1 MSVEFGLHRNI
12 GTAEQFKK
20 LVADLG
26 PKQRA
31 VAVVLGNRQWGVRVI
46 PTPNKV
52 LEFINRLSGQ
62 SKREQQGL
70 MALEQRLSAFDTE
83 GRYGAEGA
91 GGTPNASRLT
101 QTQAADEW
109 VEVSLQSHANATAPE
124 LPIVQKDLPS
134 QRASLPT
141 ADRSLKDQPTVM
153 PETDRSLKD
162 QPTAL
167 PAAEISKP
175 ATVAKVQQYVE
186 AQDGGLC
193 LKHSIAAYFNRPVFS
208 GREDF
213 IAFRNEC
220 YDDLAKVYG
229 DMYAEQAD
237 YARDETNV
245 PAVSKVLEKIRS
257 DPRVDKQGI
266 DVKAPWSEMFEISV
280 KRERTPLVDPS
291 EQRETHR
298 AIDAQFERFAKESAS
313 HRFIVRTGS
322 GAAGH
327 YWFLSHDPNSKLWT
341 VANSTGMRVEQ
352 GQSPAALLDHTNV
365 RRADIF
371 LWTQVMSDPIE
382 VQQRCQTEVIDGKP
396 KQHIQTPEEL
406 EAERLN
412 LPPPIIRPRSH

>member
-1 MSVEFGLHRNI
+1 LLSHASQVQRFFPNNLRINLSIQEVAMSVEFGLHRNI
-12 GTAEQFKK
+12 GTAEQLNK

-62 SKREQQGL
+62 TKREQQGL
-70 MALEQRLSAFDTE
+70 IALEQRLSAFDTE
-83 GRYGAEGA
+83 GRYGADGA

-101 QTQAADEW
+101 QTQAAHEW
-109 VEVSLQSHANATAPE
+109 VEVSLQSHANAPAPE
-124 LPIVQKDLPS
+124 LPIVEKDLPR
-134 QRASLPT
+134 QPAS
-141 ADRSLKDQPTVM
+141 
-153 PETDRSLKD
+153 
-162 QPTAL
+162 L

-257 DPRVDKQGI
+257 DPRVDKKGI
-266 DVKAPWSEMFEISV
+266 DIKAPWSELFEISV

-352 GQSPAALLDHTNV
+352 GQSPAALLDHNNV

-371 LWTQVMSDPIE
+371 LWTQVMSDPME

-396 KQHIQTPEEL
+396 KQHIQTPAEL

>member
-12 GTAEQFKK
+12 GTAEQLNK

-46 PTPNKV
+46 PTPNKF
-52 LEFINRLSGQ
+52 LEFIDRLSGQ
-62 SKREQQGL
+62 TKREQQGL
-70 MALEQRLSAFDTE
+70 IALEQRLSAFDTE
-83 GRYGAEGA
+83 GRYGAEG
-91 GGTPNASRLT
+91 TPNASRLT
-101 QTQAADEW
+101 QTQAEDEW
-109 VEVSLQSHANATAPE
+109 VEVSLQSHANAPAPE
-124 LPIVQKDLPS
+124 LPIVEKDLPR
-134 QRASLPT
+134 QPASLPA
-141 ADRSLKDQPTVM
+141 ADRG
-153 PETDRSLKD
+153 LKD

-167 PAAEISKP
+167 AAAEISKP

-371 LWTQVMSDPIE
+371 LWTQVMSDPME

-396 KQHIQTPEEL
+396 KQHIQTPEDL
-406 EAERLN
+406 EAERLS